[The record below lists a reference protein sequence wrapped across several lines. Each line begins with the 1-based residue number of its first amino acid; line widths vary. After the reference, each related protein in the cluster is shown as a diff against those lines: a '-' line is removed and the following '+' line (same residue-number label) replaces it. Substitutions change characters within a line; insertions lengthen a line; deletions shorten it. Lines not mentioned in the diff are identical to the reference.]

1 MKKSIV
7 ISLLV
12 CSNLTFAQSFYDWDN
27 PSKKFDLAN
36 SQKQIQLTIVPT
48 DNVLGLCN
56 KEARNRGFSEYKSAI
71 NSCAFWNGDL
81 TQCTIVVPKNTS
93 MHVLGHELLHCIKGN
108 WH

>member
-1 MKKSIV
+1 MKHITLL
-7 ISLLV
+7 SLIFTTSV
-12 CSNLTFAQSFYDWDN
+12 SAQSFYDWDN
-27 PSKKFDLAN
+27 PSKKFDVAN
-36 SQKQIQLTIVPT
+36 GQKQIQLTIVPT

-56 KEARNRGFSEYKSAI
+56 KEARNRGFSEYKSAV

-81 TQCTIVVPKNTS
+81 TRCTIVVPKNTS